1 MNQGIITQVIG
12 PVVDVEF
19 PDGKLP
25 EIYNALKITNPS
37 LDEEEWNLVVEVAQ
51 HLGENVV
58 RTIAMDSTD
67 GLVRG
72 QPVIDT

>member
-1 MNQGIITQVIG
+1 MNKGYITQIIG
-12 PVVDVEF
+12 PVVDIQF

-25 EIYNALKITNPS
+25 AIYSAC
-37 LDEEEWNLVVEVAQ
+37 VVKREGDVDLILEVQQ

-58 RTIAMDSTD
+58 RAVSMDSTD

-72 QPVIDT
+72 A